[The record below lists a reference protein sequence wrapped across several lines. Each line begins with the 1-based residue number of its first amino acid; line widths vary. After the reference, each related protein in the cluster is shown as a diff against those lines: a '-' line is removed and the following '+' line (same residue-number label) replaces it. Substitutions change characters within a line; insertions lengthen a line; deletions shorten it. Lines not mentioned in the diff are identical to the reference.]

1 MRKTALLVLALFV
14 ALLLLVQAYGGRRQ
28 AVAQAR
34 AAASHLRLQR
44 DSLTAEVE
52 ARNRE
57 RSALIRERQA
67 HEAEVAH
74 LRQSVAQ
81 LEQSRAE
88 AQLTVREI
96 RTTGALQLRL
106 RSTFPE
112 LGDNGWGLTT
122 LPFQDGDTLGLE
134 YLLVPA
140 WFAETFIID
149 HANAVSW
156 HAQKHRL
163 LELDSLHSVVVSLQD
178 SVTRLVA
185 ANAAAYATGYDA
197 AYASHQVLTRRYI
210 AELNKP
216 RFKLPSIVGF
226 VAAAGVGFVVGRVV
240 P

>member
-1 MRKTALLVLALFV
+1 MRKTVLLVLALCV
-14 ALLLLVQAYGGRRQ
+14 ALLLLAVSYGGRRE
-28 AVAQAR
+28 AIAQAR
-34 AAASHLRLQR
+34 TAASHLRLQR
-44 DSLTAEVE
+44 DSLRAAVE
-52 ARNRE
+52 ARNQQ
-57 RSALIRERQA
+57 RSALVLEREALDAQ
-67 HEAEVAH
+67 VAQ
-74 LRQSVAQ
+74 LRDSVAQ
-81 LEQSRAE
+81 LEESRAQE
-88 AQLTVREI
+88 QLSVREI
-96 RTTGALQLRL
+96 RTTGALQSRL

-112 LGDNGWGLTT
+112 LGKTGWGLTT

-149 HANAVSW
+149 RANAASW
-156 HAQKHRL
+156 LAQKDRL
-163 LELDSLHSVVVSLQD
+163 LEVDSLRSVVASLQD
-178 SVTRLVA
+178 SVTRLAA

-226 VAAAGVGFVVGRVV
+226 VGAVGVGIVVGRVT